1 MSNMN
6 ADTTVKILQELAAE
20 WADIFEKAGE
30 QPPLAIRFHASA
42 TGILTVNGLSLGS
55 VSDIDAAS
63 ATYDVEFL
71 DIPKTNGSHYEIY
84 LSCPAQ
90 GPHEIGYIH
99 LITPI
104 YSAVSEISA

>member
-6 ADTTVKILQELAAE
+6 ADTTVKMLQELAAE
-20 WADIFEKAGE
+20 WADLFEKAGE
-30 QPPLAIRFHASA
+30 QPPLNICFHATA
-42 TGILTVNGLSLGS
+42 TNLLTVNGITLGS

-71 DIPKTNGSHYEIY
+71 YIPKTDGSHYEIY
-84 LSCPAQ
+84 LSCPGS

-99 LITPI
+99 LITPV
-104 YSAVSEISA
+104 YSAAPQITA